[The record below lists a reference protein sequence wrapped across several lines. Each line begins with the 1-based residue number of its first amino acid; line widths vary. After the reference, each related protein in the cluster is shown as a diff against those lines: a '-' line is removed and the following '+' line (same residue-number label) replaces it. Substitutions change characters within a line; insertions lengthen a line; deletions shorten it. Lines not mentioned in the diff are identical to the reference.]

1 MERESGFVVATATRR
16 QTQSVAWQRAR
27 AITTIAAMLAIGVAA
42 SVKVEPGTFSSVTL
56 GPVRISCPLGVAQV
70 IAASREFVPALVL
83 AGLAGLGLIVLFG
96 RAFCGWLCPGR
107 WIFNRGRFAE
117 TPWRAQTWIQTALAG
132 GVVVLAGVCRAPFFC
147 VVCPA
152 GVVCRGAI
160 AVGAGGNPLP
170 TVGWLGAVM
179 GVEWLSQ
186 RSWCRDLCPLGA
198 ALSRLSGL
206 NLFFRVKADPARCRA
221 CVVCERACP
230 AGLNLARDRDLGA
243 CTKCMACI
251 DACPRG
257 AIELKVV

>member
-160 AVGAGGNPLP
+160 AVGAMAPALAIGMLAGKALEAIGRNP
-170 TVGWLGAVM
+170 
-179 GVEWLSQ
+179 E
-186 RSWCRDLCPLGA
+186 A
-198 ALSRLSGL
+198 APKIQTAMILATAFAEAIAIYAL
-206 NLFFRVKADPARCRA
+206 
-221 CVVCERACP
+221 VVA
-230 AGLNLARDRDLGA
+230 LII
-243 CTKCMACI
+243 KF
-251 DACPRG
+251 
-257 AIELKVV
+257 V